1 MGGDRR
7 RAAGAIGMKTIVCIE
22 RASLGPGV
30 VLRAPRFAHVW
41 HDHARSSAGEVAAR
55 LAEADIAVVNKLPI
69 GEDVLARADRL
80 RMIAVSA
87 TGTDNVDLA
96 ACRRRGIVVSNVRG
110 YATTTVPEHTF
121 ALILALRRGI
131 VGYAQSVARGDWQRA
146 AQFCYFDYPIS
157 DLRGARLGI
166 VGGGAIGAAVGA
178 IGRAFGMDVVF
189 STQRGGPERAHY
201 IPFEAVIET
210 ADVLTLHCPL
220 TAATRGMIDRSVLR
234 RMKPAAVLVNTARGG
249 LIVDADLVEA
259 LRGGWIAGAAID
271 VTTPEP
277 PPADHPL
284 MGLVGHPGFIL
295 TPHVAWASVQAR
307 QAVADQVI
315 DNIEAFVAG
324 APRNDLAGG
333 T

>member
-1 MGGDRR
+1 MHR
-7 RAAGAIGMKTIVCIE
+7 IVCIE
-22 RASLGPGV
+22 RATLGPGIA
-30 VLRAPRFAHVW
+30 LRAPRLPHLW
-41 HDHARSSAGEVAAR
+41 EEHDATPPGEIAAR
-55 LAEADIAVVNKLPI
+55 LAAADIAVVNKLPI
-69 GEDVLARADRL
+69 GEALLERLPRL

-96 ACRRRGIVVSNVRG
+96 SCRRRGIVVSNIRG
-110 YATTTVPEHTF
+110 YAMTTVPEHSF

-131 VGYAQSVARGDWQRA
+131 VGYAQSVQRGDWQRA
-146 AQFCYFDYPIS
+146 GQFCYFDFPIS

-166 VGGGAIGAAVGA
+166 VGGGAIGAAVAA

-220 TAATRGMIDRSVLR
+220 TPATRGMIDRQVLR
-234 RMKPAAVLVNTARGG
+234 RMKRNAILVNTARGG
-249 LIVDADLVEA
+249 LIVDEDLVEA
-259 LRGGWIAGAAID
+259 ITGGWIAGAAID

-284 MGLVGHPGFIL
+284 MRLTGHPNFIL

-307 QAVADQVI
+307 QAVADQLI
-315 DNIEAFVAG
+315 DNIDAFMAG
-324 APRNDLAGG
+324 APRNDVAAG
-333 T
+333 

>member
-1 MGGDRR
+1 
-7 RAAGAIGMKTIVCIE
+7 MKTIVCIE
-22 RASLGPGV
+22 RATLGPGV
-30 VLRAPRFAHVW
+30 SVRAPRFAHAW
-41 HDHARSSAGEVAAR
+41 IDHARTPADAIAER

-69 GEDVLARADRL
+69 GEAVLARAPRL
-80 RMIAVSA
+80 GMIAVAA

-96 ACRRRGIVVSNVRG
+96 ACRRRGIVVSNIRG

-131 VGYAQSVARGDWQRA
+131 VGYAQSVERGAWQAA

-166 VGGGAIGAAVGA
+166 VGGGAIGAAVAA

-189 STQRGGPERAHY
+189 STQRGGPERPHY
-201 IPFEAVIET
+201 IPFEAVLET

-220 TAATRGMIDRSVLR
+220 TSATRGMIDRRALR
-234 RMKPAAVLVNTARGG
+234 RMKPGAILVNTARGA
-249 LIVDADLVEA
+249 LIVDEDLVEA
-259 LRGGWIAGAAID
+259 VRGGWIAGAAVD

-284 MGLVGHPGFIL
+284 MRLVDHPGFIL

-307 QAVADQVI
+307 QALADQLI
-315 DNIEAFVAG
+315 DNIEAFVSG
-324 APRNDLAGG
+324 APRNDVAGV

>member
-1 MGGDRR
+1 
-7 RAAGAIGMKTIVCIE
+7 MKTIVCIE
-22 RASLGPGV
+22 RATLGPGV
-30 VLRAPRFAHVW
+30 SVRAPRFAHAW
-41 HDHARSSAGEVAAR
+41 IDHDRTPVAAIAER
-55 LAEADIAVVNKLPI
+55 LAEADIAVVNKLPV
-69 GEDVLARADRL
+69 GEEVLARTPRL
-80 RMIAVSA
+80 GMIAVAA

-96 ACRRRGIVVSNVRG
+96 ACRRRGIVVSNIRG

-131 VGYAQSVARGDWQRA
+131 VGYAQSVERGAWQAA

-166 VGGGAIGAAVGA
+166 VGGGAIGAAVAA

-189 STQRGGPERAHY
+189 STQRGGPERPHY
-201 IPFEAVIET
+201 IPFEAVLET

-220 TAATRGMIDRSVLR
+220 TPATRGMIDRRALR
-234 RMKPAAVLVNTARGG
+234 RMKPGAILVNTARGA
-249 LIVDADLVEA
+249 LIVDEDLVEA
-259 LRGGWIAGAAID
+259 VRGGWIAGAAID

-284 MGLVGHPGFIL
+284 MRLVGHPGFIL

-307 QAVADQVI
+307 QAVADQLI
-315 DNIEAFVAG
+315 DNIEAFVSG
-324 APRNDLAGG
+324 APRNDVAGG
-333 T
+333 